1 LVARKGRFMSLV
13 VPNTAD
19 ILMLQYIVNMIAQDG
34 GAAPVGGERLLRL
47 YTNNLTPGKNTV
59 IGDITE
65 ATEAG
70 YAAITLAGASWTTTS
85 ILGVNSA
92 TYSEQTFTF
101 TAAVTA
107 YGYYITTTEVTPN
120 LLWVERFSDGP
131 YTLPAGGGDIAI
143 TPRLTLN

>member
-1 LVARKGRFMSLV
+1 
-13 VPNTAD
+13 
-19 ILMLQYIVNMIAQDG
+19 
-34 GAAPVGGERLLRL
+34 
-47 YTNNLTPGKNTV
+47 
-59 IGDITE
+59 
-65 ATEAG
+65 
-70 YAAITLAGASWTTTS
+70 
-85 ILGVNSA
+85 VNSA

>member
-1 LVARKGRFMSLV
+1 MSLV